1 MEFDVIKASDLPEYK
16 PHKDDLELDNE
27 PTLFE
32 SLAGNVEDDSESD
45 VDEDEE
51 EREEAAAM
59 EGDDDLDGSG
69 SGKKEPAAKRRVAT
83 DEAEDDD

>member
-1 MEFDVIKASDLPEYK
+1 MTWRQVEFDVIKASDLPEYK

-45 VDEDEE
+45 VDGEEEEEEDKEKYAEDE
-51 EREEAAAM
+51 
-59 EGDDDLDGSG
+59 GDS
-69 SGKKEPAAKRRVAT
+69 AAKRRIENEGSD
-83 DEAEDDD
+83 DEN